1 MQGDHI
7 SQAKLKMVPKASKT
21 KQKKSNFIK
30 TRKFLSVPGATEGVK
45 EEQTFRKADRKIW
58 AQVGGTHSDGMA
70 PAEFTTEHTGGRVQL
85 VLCHLGRGS
94 LN

>member
-1 MQGDHI
+1 MQGDHV

-45 EEQTFRKADRKIW
+45 EEQTFRKADRKSGLKW
-58 AQVGGTHSDGMA
+58 A
-70 PAEFTTEHTGGRVQL
+70 
-85 VLCHLGRGS
+85 VLTLMVRHQQS
-94 LN
+94 LLQSTQEEGFS

>member
-1 MQGDHI
+1 MQGDHV

-45 EEQTFRKADRKIW
+45 EEQTFRKADRKSGLKW
-58 AQVGGTHSDGMA
+58 A
-70 PAEFTTEHTGGRVQL
+70 
-85 VLCHLGRGS
+85 VLTLMVRHQQS
-94 LN
+94 LLWSAQEEGFS